1 MNYPNTCRD
10 LHGWCVVIATKP
22 RGHIEVDDIIDDA
35 QLEESPFQSD
45 ELILP
50 TMEVK
55 EMERLVDGRVQTFEQ
70 VVDPIPESMVA
81 NDILEEFEE
90 VVYDDNDEVKENMN
104 DDDDDNLY
112 DDDNDNDTNL
122 S

>member
-1 MNYPNTCRD
+1 
-10 LHGWCVVIATKP
+10 
-22 RGHIEVDDIIDDA
+22 
-35 QLEESPFQSD
+35 
-45 ELILP
+45 
-50 TMEVK
+50 
-55 EMERLVDGRVQTFEQ
+55 MERLIDGRVQTFEQ